1 MDIYVFVSRM
11 ERAFDYIESG
21 ILVAGIGLF
30 IIITVLAAF
39 QIFMRFIGGS
49 LLNVGTTWTEEVARY
64 LLVIM
69 VFVGAPY
76 AMRNNDNI
84 SIRPLFRLVPATV
97 QKVLITFSNA
107 MIVLFSL
114 LVIYA
119 VTEVIGRTINVDL
132 ATVTWLNVGYAHIV
146 LGVMFVFVILFAI
159 EETIELWLSDEA
171 PMANDT
177 DDSDGVDKDIAMLNR
192 DEGE

>member
-1 MDIYVFVSRM
+1 MDIYAFVSRM